1 MYDYIWDSRT
11 RGYKLTTQTG
21 KFVANELRPVF
32 AEELQRIGFKERF
45 EFDLNEKRPLMWAQ
59 RNLYFINGE
68 KVAQLNKIQY
78 DEEFTAEFFFNGRK
92 KLKPV
97 DTEKMVEA
105 NAEIM
110 NALVTDTLKRIKE
123 IYDQQIRKCEAVY
136 IGFSGGKDSVV
147 LLDLCHRVLPL
158 SVPVVFSDTD
168 MELPDT
174 YKVWEEVKVRYPD
187 RPFLK
192 VRAET
197 SALEN
202 WQRFG
207 PPSQALR
214 WCCSVH
220 KSTPAVLAL
229 KARLGSPSVRILA
242 FVGVRGEE
250 SLRRSEYED
259 IGDGFKNQNQVN
271 AMPILNW
278 SAHELFLYIFENDL
292 VLNQAYRNGLP
303 RVGCLLCPMSSDR
316 QTELI
321 RREYSRAVQPY
332 IEEVKRSSNRAFITP
347 EDAEQFAFTG
357 GWHARKSGVSLRE
370 VIDTPNIEYKDEK
383 ITYLLP
389 LKSSKTMLEWLKTVG
404 KVERLRDGIG
414 FILRTQ
420 RGTVD
425 FYIEE
430 LENGERVIFS
440 FPNRKPDKMII
451 SALTRVV
458 NKTIGCVG
466 CRTCEAECPTAAL
479 TFTPHVA
486 VDAARCICCQKCHLP
501 QQEGCLRYFSK
512 RYAGGS
518 TMNISGINKYMTFG
532 LRPEW
537 IAVLSAEREQFRTT
551 HALGNR
557 MVPSAVT
564 WFREAGLIRES
575 TAIQTTPLLI
585 VGERTGFD
593 DLRFWHLIWMGLSN
607 RSPLVKWYVCNAP
620 FGEDQSR
627 DEIDRILAQS
637 VQSES
642 VRKGAIQSLGSL
654 LKWTPLGTGVSP
666 IVNLNGTKKSDG
678 TFREIHSFRRI
689 PRDIDS
695 LVALYGLYIMAQLT
709 GRKSF
714 TVREMMTAEFDDQC
728 ISPLAAF
735 GISPDTFKMQCLG
748 LTSKYPE
755 FISSS
760 FTHGLDEVR
769 IFPETKTLDN
779 VIELII
785 GE

>member
-1 MYDYIWDSRT
+1 MYGYMWDRRT
-11 RGYKLTTQTG
+11 RGYRLTTQTG

-32 AEELQRIGFKERF
+32 ADELQLIGFNERF
-45 EFDLNEKRPLMWAQ
+45 EFDLNEQRPLMWAQ
-59 RNLYFINGE
+59 RNLYLINGE

-78 DEEFTAEFFFNGRK
+78 GKEITAEFFFNGKK

-97 DTEKMVEA
+97 DIEKMIDT

-110 NALVTDTLKRIKE
+110 SALVIDTLKRIKE
-123 IYDQQIRKCEAVY
+123 MYDQQIQRCETVY

-174 YKVWEEVKVRYPD
+174 YKIWEEVKARYPD

-192 VRAET
+192 VSAET

-202 WQRFG
+202 WRRFG

-220 KSTPAVLAL
+220 KSTPAILAL
-229 KARLGSPSVRILA
+229 KTRIGTPSVRILA

-250 SLRRSEYED
+250 SQRRSGYED
-259 IGDGFKNQNQVN
+259 IGDGLKNQNQVN

-278 SAHELFLYIFENDL
+278 SSHEVFQYIFQNDL

-303 RVGCLLCPMSSDR
+303 RVGCLLCPMSSER

-321 RREYSRAVQPY
+321 RRVYSKEVLPFT
-332 IEEVKRSSNRAFITP
+332 EEVKRASNRAFVTP
-347 EDAEQFAFTG
+347 EDADNFVFSG

-370 VIDTPNIEYKDEK
+370 VIDTPNIERQEGR
-383 ITYLLP
+383 ITFLLP
-389 LKSSKTMLEWLKTVG
+389 TGASTTLLEWLKTVG
-404 KVERLRDGIG
+404 KVERLREGSG
-414 FILRTQ
+414 FILRAQ
-420 RGTVD
+420 SGTVD
-425 FYIEE
+425 VYVEK
-430 LENGERVIFS
+430 LENGERVTFS
-440 FPNRKPDKMII
+440 FPNSKLNKMI
-451 SALTRVV
+451 SGTLTRVV

-466 CRTCEAECPTAAL
+466 CRACEAECPTGAL
-479 TFTPHVA
+479 TFAPRVM
-486 VDAARCICCQKCHLP
+486 VDASRCIYCQNCHSP
-501 QQEGCLRYFSK
+501 KDGCMRYFSK

-537 IAVLSAEREQFRTT
+537 VAVLSAEQEQFRTT
-551 HALGNR
+551 NALGNR

-575 TAIQTTPLLI
+575 TSIQTTPLLKL
-585 VGERTGFD
+585 GEYVGFD
-593 DLRFWHLIWMGLSN
+593 DLRFWHLIWVGLSN
-607 RSPLVKWYVCNAP
+607 RSPLVKWYVCNVP
-620 FGEDQSR
+620 FDDNKSR
-627 DEIDRILAQS
+627 DEIDGILAQS

-642 VRKGAIQSLGSL
+642 VRKGALQSLVAL
-654 LKWTPLGTGVSP
+654 LKWTPLGTGESP
-666 IVNLNGTKKSDG
+666 IVKLDGTKKSDG
-678 TFREIHSFRRI
+678 TFREIRGLRRLAH
-689 PRDIDS
+689 DIDS
-695 LVALYGLYIMAQLT
+695 LIVLYGIYMMAQFT
-709 GRKSF
+709 GRGSF
-714 TVREMMTAEFDDQC
+714 TVREMMTAEFESPI
-728 ISPLAAF
+728 ISPLVAF
-735 GISPDTFKMQCLG
+735 GILPDAFKAQCLG
-748 LTSKYPE
+748 LSSKYPE
-755 FISSS
+755 FISCS

-769 IFPETKTLDN
+769 VFPDTKTLDN
-779 VIELII
+779 VIELIL

>member
-1 MYDYIWDSRT
+1 MYGYKWDLQT
-11 RGYKLTTQTG
+11 RGYSLTTQTG

-32 AEELQRIGFKERF
+32 AEELQLIGFNSRF
-45 EFDLNEKRPLMWAQ
+45 EFETNEKWPLMWAQ

-68 KVAQLNKIQY
+68 KVAQLNKTQH
-78 DEEFTAEFFFNGRK
+78 DKPFTAEFFFEGRK

-97 DTEKMVEA
+97 NIDEMVNI
-105 NAEIM
+105 NAAIM
-110 NALVTDTLKRIKE
+110 GALVTDTLKRIKE
-123 IYDQQIRKCEAVY
+123 IYNQQIKKCDTVY

-147 LLDLCHRVLPL
+147 LLDLCHRVLPF

-174 YKVWEEVKVRYPD
+174 YKVWEDVKMRYPD

-202 WQRFG
+202 WRRFG

-220 KSTPAVLAL
+220 KSAPAILAL
-229 KARLGSPSVRILA
+229 KTWIGSPSTQTLA

-250 SLRRSEYED
+250 SQRRSGYED
-259 IGDGFKNQNQVN
+259 VGDGLKSQNQVN

-278 SAHELFLYIFENDL
+278 SSHELYLYIFENDL
-292 VLNQAYRNGLP
+292 VLNQAYRNGLS
-303 RVGCLLCPMSSDR
+303 RVGCLLCPMSSER

-321 RREYSRAVQPY
+321 RQVYSEAVLPFVN
-332 IEEVKRSSNRAFITP
+332 EVKRASNRAFATP
-347 EDAEQFAFTG
+347 EDAEQFVFSG

-370 VIDTPNIEYKDEK
+370 VINAPNIERQEGK

-389 LKSSKTMLEWLKTVG
+389 SESSMTMLEWLKTVG
-404 KVERLRDGIG
+404 KVERLRNGEGFVLRVQSGI
-414 FILRTQ
+414 
-420 RGTVD
+420 VD
-425 FYIEE
+425 VHIKAM
-430 LENGERVIFS
+430 ENGDSVIFS
-440 FPNRKPDKMII
+440 FPNSKPDKKI
-451 SALTRVV
+451 SAALTRVV

-466 CRTCEAECPTAAL
+466 CRVCEVGCPTAAL
-479 TFTPHVA
+479 TLTPHVM
-486 VDAARCICCQKCHLP
+486 VDAARCICCQNCHSP
-501 QQEGCLRYFSK
+501 RYGCLRYFSK

-557 MVPSAVT
+557 MVPSAIT

-575 TAIQTTPLLI
+575 TAIKTTPLLML
-585 VGERTGFD
+585 GEGAGFD

-607 RSPLVKWYVCNAP
+607 RSPLVKWYVCNTP
-620 FGEDQSR
+620 LGEYISR
-627 DEIDRILAQS
+627 DEIDGILAQS

-642 VRKGAIQSLGSL
+642 VRKGAIQSLGAL

-666 IVNLNGTKKSDG
+666 IVNLDGTKKSDG
-678 TFREIHSFRRI
+678 TFREIRSLRRMAGE
-689 PRDIDS
+689 IDS
-695 LVALYGLYIMAQLT
+695 LVVLYGLYIMAQLT
-709 GRKSF
+709 GRRSF
-714 TVREMMTAEFDDQC
+714 TVREIMMGEFDAPY
-728 ISPLAAF
+728 ISPLVAF
-735 GISPDTFKMQCLG
+735 GILPEIFKAQCLG
-748 LTSKYPE
+748 LSSKYPE
-755 FISSS
+755 YIYCS

-769 IFPETKTLDN
+769 VFPETKTVDS
-779 VIELII
+779 VIELVL